1 MVSDIIVNKVHVI
14 ERCLKRI
21 GEEYQGS
28 PANLKNLT
36 KQDSII
42 LNLQRACEAVIS
54 LAMHI
59 VAERGLGVPQ
69 FSREAFD
76 LLEQNGIIE
85 KALAKK
91 LKAMVGFRN
100 IAIHD
105 YQKIDLDILQGIIE
119 TNLDDLRD
127 FARIMLKL

>member
-85 KALAKK
+85 EALAKK

>member
-1 MVSDIIVNKVHVI
+1 MDSDVIVNKAGVI

-21 GEEYQGS
+21 EEEYQGS
-28 PANLKNLT
+28 PANLRDLT

-54 LAMHI
+54 LAMHV

-76 LLEQNGIIE
+76 LLEKNRIIE
-85 KALAKK
+85 ESLAKK

-105 YQKIDLDILQGIIE
+105 YQKIDLNILQGIIE

-127 FARIMLKL
+127 FSRVMLRL